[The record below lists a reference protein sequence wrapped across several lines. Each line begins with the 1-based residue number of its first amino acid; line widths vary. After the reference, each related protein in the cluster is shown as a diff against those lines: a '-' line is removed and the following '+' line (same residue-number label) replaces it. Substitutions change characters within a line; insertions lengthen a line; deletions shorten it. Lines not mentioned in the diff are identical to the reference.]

1 MVARV
6 SVVIP
11 VFQNRNTIESVVKG
25 VSDALSLH
33 SNLIRCDFVLVND
46 GSTDG
51 SWDVMEQLQRQDPAR
66 ITLINLTRTFGQI
79 PALLAGYSHAEG
91 DCVVSMAADLQDPPE
106 VVWPLVDA
114 WLGGQK
120 LVVASRAARN
130 DGWMNNT
137 IAKLGWALLR
147 RYAVPNIPEG
157 GFDFFLMDRE
167 ICNYY
172 VQDPEQNIFLQG
184 RLLFYGAAPVLV
196 PYERKRRHEGK
207 SQTTMATKVKLFI
220 DGFVAYSFLPLRILS
235 LMGILLF
242 FVAVVLSCV
251 IAWYVL
257 VKGSNVEGWASL
269 VILILFLFGMQFLA
283 IGVIG
288 EYLWRAI
295 EQVRRRPHYLIK
307 SILPRQNSPA

>member
-11 VFQNRNTIESVVKG
+11 VFQNQNTIETVVSEVSVAM
-25 VSDALSLH
+25 SPH
-33 SNLIRCDFVLVND
+33 SNVIKYDFVLVND

-51 SWDVMEQLQRQDPAR
+51 SWEAMERLQRQNPSR
-66 ITLINLTRTFGQI
+66 ITLINLTRNFGQI
-79 PALLAGYSHAEG
+79 PALLAGYSHTEG

-120 LVVASRAARN
+120 LVVASRATRD
-130 DGWMNNT
+130 DGWMDNT
-137 IAKLGWALLR
+137 IANLGWALLR

-167 ICNYY
+167 ICNYF
-172 VQDPEQNIFLQG
+172 VRDPEQNIFPQG
-184 RLLFYGAAPVLV
+184 RLLFYGAAPFLV
-196 PYERKRRHEGK
+196 PYERKRRQEGK
-207 SQTTMATKVKLFI
+207 SQTTIATKVKFFI

-235 LMGILLF
+235 LAGILLF
-242 FVAVVLSCV
+242 ISAIVLSCV

-257 VKGSNVEGWASL
+257 VQGSNVEGWASM

-295 EQVRRRPHYLIK
+295 EQVRRRPHYFIK
-307 SILPRQNSPA
+307 SVLPSQDSHV